1 MRLLLWGERRGKN
14 LPVLSSGF
22 LLGKRRLEGRGM
34 ASKREEVVF
43 LPWGNLLQTAK
54 GHYSILPTER
64 SFWGR
69 KSGGNRTGVYNLQ
82 QDDAEVGRC
91 G

>member
-54 GHYSILPTER
+54 GALQHFGQRER
-64 SFWGR
+64 GG
-69 KSGGNRTGVYNLQ
+69 KSGGNRTGVSNLQ
-82 QDDAEVGRC
+82 QANAEVGRC
-91 G
+91 A

>member
-1 MRLLLWGERRGKN
+1 MAATLGREEGKIF

-43 LPWGNLLQTAK
+43 LPWGNL
-54 GHYSILPTER
+54 
-64 SFWGR
+64 
-69 KSGGNRTGVYNLQ
+69 
-82 QDDAEVGRC
+82 
-91 G
+91 